1 MLKKLNNLQIR
12 DRLVRAFVTV
22 ACLMTAVSA
31 VILIMMLVLS
41 RMYASALVD
50 YGFAQGDIG
59 RAMEQFAD

>member
-41 RMYASALVD
+41 RMYV
-50 YGFAQGDIG
+50 
-59 RAMEQFAD
+59 